1 MTANT
6 SQFNK
11 RLEPTRLALPV
22 YSYASRRAAQAQR
35 SAQVSPA
42 VRGFRS

>member
-1 MTANT
+1 MIEFM
-6 SQFNK
+6 SHRRPNK

-35 SAQVSPA
+35 SPIK
-42 VRGFRS
+42 